1 MARKVIQIALSNTNL
16 YALCDDGKIYRMNG
30 GEWLLMVAVPQ
41 DGEQDKPGVS
51 INVIKPGT

>member
-16 YALCDDGKIYRMNG
+16 YALCDDGKIYRMMG

-51 INVIKPGT
+51 IT